1 MNQRKIIHVDMDAFY
16 ASIEQRD
23 HPEYR
28 GKPIAV
34 GRPEMRGVVAAAS
47 YEARRFGVRSAMP
60 SMKALKLCPHLI
72 FTRNRM
78 DVYKAVS
85 AQIHAIFHRY
95 TDLVEPL
102 SLDEAFLDV
111 TENKPGIPLA
121 VDIARRIK
129 KEIRREL
136 HLTASAGVSYNK
148 FLAKIASDYRKP
160 DGLFTIH
167 PSRAEKFIAALP
179 IEAFWGVG
187 HATAER
193 MRALSITNGAQLR
206 ARDKDFLV
214 RHFGKTGAIFYNFAR
229 GVDDRPVEPSRM
241 RKSVGCEETYRENVT
256 RAEALEQRLP
266 LLAEELAGRLARSGF
281 RGNTLTLKVKFPDF
295 VQKTRCATVPEIL
308 TEKEGILPLARTLVR
323 HFGKT
328 GAIFYNFARGVDDRP
343 VEPSRM
349 RKSVGCEET
358 YRENV
363 TRAEA
368 LEQRL
373 PLLAEEL
380 AGRLA
385 RSGFRGNT
393 LTLKVKFPDF
403 VQKTRCA
410 TVPEILTEKEGILPL
425 ARTLMEEL
433 DSGDRTF
440 RLLGLSVSHPQEEQ
454 RQGIWEQLWLE
465 LEY

>member
-148 FLAKIASDYRKP
+148 FLAKSLPITASRT
-160 DGLFTIH
+160 GCSRSIH
-167 PSRAEKFIAALP
+167 PGRKNS
-179 IEAFWGVG
+179 
-187 HATAER
+187 
-193 MRALSITNGAQLR
+193 S
-206 ARDKDFLV
+206 
-214 RHFGKTGAIFYNFAR
+214 RHFPLKLSGESGTPPPNACAPFPSPTGRSSGHGTKT
-229 GVDDRPVEPSRM
+229 S
-241 RKSVGCEETYRENVT
+241 
-256 RAEALEQRLP
+256 
-266 LLAEELAGRLARSGF
+266 
-281 RGNTLTLKVKFPDF
+281 
-295 VQKTRCATVPEIL
+295 
-308 TEKEGILPLARTLVR
+308 
-323 HFGKT
+323 
-328 GAIFYNFARGVDDRP
+328 
-343 VEPSRM
+343 
-349 RKSVGCEET
+349 
-358 YRENV
+358 
-363 TRAEA
+363 
-368 LEQRL
+368 
-373 PLLAEEL
+373 
-380 AGRLA
+380 
-385 RSGFRGNT
+385 
-393 LTLKVKFPDF
+393 
-403 VQKTRCA
+403 
-410 TVPEILTEKEGILPL
+410 
-425 ARTLMEEL
+425 
-433 DSGDRTF
+433 
-440 RLLGLSVSHPQEEQ
+440 
-454 RQGIWEQLWLE
+454 W
-465 LEY
+465 